1 MRQMETHLTSFIV
14 LGLFFM
20 CSPVLFPLCRVNAR
34 RHVLGGIFVFEIKR
48 LTLWK
53 TERKPEKLKM
63 FSAQSRGIISP
74 QNFHLNSSDY
84 AVCKEIPFASALC
97 VLRFLHGMTNEA
109 DFIANKERI
118 KRDTK
123 FSLWIKLTNRKHSI
137 AEECTKKWPSGG
149 LNVKSQQR
157 INESLCDKL
166 FHGCIELYMTSAKGL
181 WDSVMDGKQSSNLLK
196 PGWMR

>member
-74 QNFHLNSSDY
+74 QNFHLNSLR
-84 AVCKEIPFASALC
+84 LC
-97 VLRFLHGMTNEA
+97 CMQGNPLC
-109 DFIANKERI
+109 I
-118 KRDTK
+118 
-123 FSLWIKLTNRKHSI
+123 
-137 AEECTKKWPSGG
+137 C
-149 LNVKSQQR
+149 
-157 INESLCDKL
+157 SLCPEILTWYDK
-166 FHGCIELYMTSAKGL
+166 
-181 WDSVMDGKQSSNLLK
+181 
-196 PGWMR
+196 